1 MKLVILALAL
11 SVSACAALGPRD
23 DAKKLP
29 PEPGSP
35 LAQQQAAAGPVK
47 SGAVS
52 SGAHGSTGAVP
63 ATPPAVPPAE
73 EYRIGPSD
81 LLEISV
87 FQVKEL
93 DRTVRVNSRGLIS
106 LPLVGA
112 LNAAGMTGN
121 ELEDQI
127 AAKLQENYLQNPQV
141 SVFIKE
147 FTSQRVTIEGQVEKA
162 GIFPITGN
170 TTLLQALALAGG
182 VKELAEQTV
191 NVFRLT
197 GEGTRQML
205 AYDIDRIRA
214 GGIVDPTLKNNDI
227 VVVGKDE
234 SRAFVKTIADT
245 LRGFISFGTVR

>member
-1 MKLVILALAL
+1 MKFAVLALAL
-11 SVSACAALGPRD
+11 VLSACGALGPRQAD
-23 DAKKLP
+23 KSP
-29 PEPGSP
+29 PEPDSP
-35 LAQQQAAAGPVK
+35 LARQSATTAAAGK
-47 SGAVS
+47 TAQTSHA
-52 SGAHGSTGAVP
+52 AAAQP
-63 ATPPAVPPAE
+63 AAAALPDE

-106 LPLVGA
+106 LPLLGA
-112 LNAAGMTGN
+112 VNAAGMSAT

-162 GIFPITGN
+162 GIYPIAGN
-170 TTLLQALALAGG
+170 TTTLLQALAIAGG
-182 VKELAEQTV
+182 VKELAEDSV
-191 NVFRLT
+191 SIFRLADA
-197 GEGTRQML
+197 GKRQL
-205 AYDIDRIRA
+205 LEFNIERIRA
-214 GGIVDPTLKNNDI
+214 GAVVDPTLKNNDI

-234 SRAFVKTIADT
+234 SRSFVKNLTDT
-245 LRGFISFGTVR
+245 LRGFIGFGTIR